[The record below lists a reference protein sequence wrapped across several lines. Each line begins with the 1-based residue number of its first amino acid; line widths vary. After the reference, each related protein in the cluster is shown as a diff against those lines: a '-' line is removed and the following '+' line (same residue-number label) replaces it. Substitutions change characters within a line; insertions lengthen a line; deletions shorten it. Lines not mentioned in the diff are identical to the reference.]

1 MPYNGITF
9 QSSTLSDTDAR
20 QYKLNAWATPR
31 IPGLKASYR
40 CAWVVRTAVIRRRFA
55 LCGLL
60 GPADTR
66 CLRQFEQT
74 MQSPYVLMF
83 VSRNC
88 VATTMHSSL
97 EKLEGPKEGYG
108 IKSSLWTLPTF

>member
-20 QYKLNAWATPR
+20 QYKLNVLTTPR
-31 IPGLKASYR
+31 IPGSKAPYG
-40 CAWVVRTAVIRRRFA
+40 CGHVVRTAVIRRRFA

-66 CLRQFEQT
+66 CLRQLEQT
-74 MQSPYVLMF
+74 MLPPRVLKF
-83 VSRNC
+83 VPRSRYRN
-88 VATTMHSSL
+88 AL
-97 EKLEGPKEGYG
+97 
-108 IKSSLWTLPTF
+108 